1 MSEFS
6 LEAAADG
13 VHQQALAMASRVPGR
28 GLALDA
34 PCGAGALA
42 TALRGIGYQVTGVD
56 VAVHADQ
63 QLPSANF
70 TQADLNRGVPFPDA
84 HFDLVLSV
92 EGIEH
97 LESPAAFVRELV
109 RVLRPGGQLILSTPN
124 VLNVA
129 SRWRFFTRG
138 FHKHFTPDAKA
149 RLSSGHLHAV
159 DYVLVRQFLE
169 AAGLTIEEVATNRLL
184 RGLRERFFGMIIRW
198 ATRGRHP
205 FAEPL
210 LSDELLYGQV
220 LMVRARR
227 PLPSHP

>member
-1 MSEFS
+1 MSAFP

-13 VHQQALAMASRVPGR
+13 VHQRALAMASSLPGR

-42 TALRGIGYQVTGVD
+42 TALGAIGYQVAGID

-63 QLPSANF
+63 QLATHQF

-97 LESPAAFVRELV
+97 LESPAAFVRELA

-138 FHKHFTPDAKA
+138 FHKHFTPDAQA

-169 AAGLTIEEVATNRLL
+169 AAGLIIEEIGTNRLL
-184 RGLRERFFGMIIRW
+184 RGLRERLFATLVRW

-205 FAEPL
+205 FAEVL
-210 LSDELLYGQV
+210 LSDELLFGQV
-220 LMVRARR
+220 LLVRARR
-227 PLPSHP
+227 PAAHP